1 MPGDAS
7 ARKNLSLPKERRLQQ
22 TWEFEKVRREGQ
34 RLVKGCLI
42 LNWRIAEGQMFS
54 RLGVISSRKIGN
66 AVHRARARRLIREAF
81 RLHQCELSPPS
92 DLVVVARPSI
102 HGKKF
107 EQVEK
112 DFLLLTKEAKLLGA
126 A

>member
-66 AVHRARARRLIREAF
+66 AVHRTRARRLIREAF
-81 RLHQCELSPPS
+81 RLHQHQIAPSS
-92 DLVVVARPSI
+92 DLVLIARPSI
-102 HGKKF
+102 QEKTFG
-107 EQVEK
+107 QVEK
-112 DFLLLTKEAKLLGA
+112 DFLLLLKEAKLQGA